1 MHQEE
6 NTWTLHSVNTI
17 ISNSSQIREVEEG
30 VILFLL
36 LLNIVLLLIL
46 MQGARD
52 MSHNKK
58 WMHACALSLFSCVP
72 LFVTL
77 WTVAHQAP
85 LSLGIIQERILEWVS
100 MPSSRE
106 PSPSRDRT
114 WVSCVSRIAGRFFT
128 TGTTWEDPRNGCA
141 HAKPLQSCLT
151 LWDPMDCNP
160 LGSSVHGTFQQEYWS
175 GLPFPPLGHLPWQ
188 MEWGWG
194 LKF

>member
-128 TGTTWEDPRNGCA
+128 TGTTWEDQEMDVRM
-141 HAKPLQSCLT
+141 LSRFSRVWLFET
-151 LWDPMDCNP
+151 LWI
-160 LGSSVHGTFQQEYWS
+160 VTR
-175 GLPFPPLGHLPWQ
+175 
-188 MEWGWG
+188 
-194 LKF
+194 

>member
-58 WMHACALSLFSCVP
+58 WMHAC
-72 LFVTL
+72 T
-77 WTVAHQAP
+77 
-85 LSLGIIQERILEWVS
+85 
-100 MPSSRE
+100 
-106 PSPSRDRT
+106 
-114 WVSCVSRIAGRFFT
+114 
-128 TGTTWEDPRNGCA
+128 
-141 HAKPLQSCLT
+141 
-151 LWDPMDCNP
+151 
-160 LGSSVHGTFQQEYWS
+160 
-175 GLPFPPLGHLPWQ
+175 
-188 MEWGWG
+188 
-194 LKF
+194 